1 VTKGGAVNTALKLY
15 PPWWRDRYL
24 EEAQAITGDL
34 IEAGGS
40 RWRISLNLSGGA
52 LRARLT
58 AKGMPMEA
66 EPWASRTRASIVL
79 ATAPTLAVV
88 PVMLTIRQVPAL
100 PDDGSGT
107 MASSHLAT
115 TLYLVLLLAFVALVS
130 TIIWGYTSL
139 SNGVTTRRENG
150 PGLRVLARMPGYLA
164 VLAVGLTIASI
175 VIEPDRFISHGK
187 GSIPLNGY
195 RWRLTC
201 SGLPRAWPFPF
212 VGSFQ

>member
-1 VTKGGAVNTALKLY
+1 MTKGGAVNTALKLY

-24 EEAQAITGDL
+24 EEAQAVTGDL

-100 PDDGSGT
+100 PRRRWRDHGIEPSGHD
-107 MASSHLAT
+107 A
-115 TLYLVLLLAFVALVS
+115 VP
-130 TIIWGYTSL
+130 
-139 SNGVTTRRENG
+139 G
-150 PGLRVLARMPGYLA
+150 PPVGLRRSCFHDHLGIHVTLERRDHPQRERSRSTSA
-164 VLAVGLTIASI
+164 
-175 VIEPDRFISHGK
+175 GK
-187 GSIPLNGY
+187 NA
-195 RWRLTC
+195 
-201 SGLPRAWPFPF
+201 GLPGEFSRWASRLRP
-212 VGSFQ
+212 S

>member
-1 VTKGGAVNTALKLY
+1 MTKGGAVNTALKLY

-40 RWRISLNLSGGA
+40 RWRIALNLSGGA

-88 PVMLTIRQVPAL
+88 PMMLTIRQVPAL
-100 PDDGSGT
+100 RDDGGGT
-107 MASSHLAT
+107 MASGHLAT
-115 TLYLVLLLAFVALVS
+115 TLYLVLLLAFVALIS

-139 SNGVTTRRENG
+139 SNGVTTCERTVPAYECWQECRATWRFSQWASR
-150 PGLRVLARMPGYLA
+150 LRP
-164 VLAVGLTIASI
+164 S
-175 VIEPDRFISHGK
+175 
-187 GSIPLNGY
+187 
-195 RWRLTC
+195 
-201 SGLPRAWPFPF
+201 
-212 VGSFQ
+212 